1 MSAAGFFFR
10 ELKAGWLPLALLTA
24 VWLSSIFFAEIFQ
37 ELTLAPLLS
46 LLSLF
51 VLATRRPP
59 GSILLWIF
67 PFVVLSYFLISPYS
81 KFVWIRSIT
90 LALGGLITAYASHLR
105 TRAETVAARNEKVFS
120 QLPYPILVSDAT
132 SRIVFFNQAAC
143 AALKIAPKEM
153 QGFSWFNLLF
163 DDGKKAE
170 QIERYVRHAARK
182 DGEDSAQFQ
191 VVGFDGKVWQATVI
205 RAGAES
211 RGHLIT
217 TLAASSR

>member
-1 MSAAGFFFR
+1 MSATGVFFR
-10 ELKAGWLPLALLTA
+10 ELKTGWLPLALLA
-24 VWLSSIFFAEIFQ
+24 SVWLGSVFFAEIFE

-67 PFVVLSYFLISPYS
+67 PFVALSYFLISPYS

-105 TRAETVAARNEKVFS
+105 TRAETIAARNEKIFS

-132 SRIVFFNQAAC
+132 SRIISFNQAAC

-163 DDGKKAE
+163 DNGRKAE
-170 QIERYVRHAARK
+170 QIERYVRHAAEK
-182 DGEDSAQFQ
+182 GGEDPAHFQ
-191 VVGFDGKVWQATVI
+191 LVGLDGKVWQATVI

-211 RGHLIT
+211 RDHLIT
-217 TLAASSR
+217 TLAASSP

>member
-1 MSAAGFFFR
+1 MSATGFFFK
-10 ELKAGWLPLALLTA
+10 ELKTGWLPLALLTA
-24 VWLSSIFFAEIFQ
+24 VWLGSIFFAEIFQ
-37 ELTLAPLLS
+37 ELTLAPFLS

-51 VLATRRPP
+51 ILATRRPP

-67 PFVVLSYFLISPYS
+67 PFVALSYLLISPFS

-105 TRAETVAARNEKVFS
+105 ARAESIAARNEKIFS

-132 SRIVFFNQAAC
+132 SRIIFFNQAAC
-143 AALKIAPKEM
+143 AALKIPPQEM
-153 QGFSWFNLLF
+153 HGFSWFNLLF
-163 DDGKKAE
+163 DEGRKAE

-182 DGEDSAQFQ
+182 DGADSEQFQ
-191 VVGFDGKVWQATVI
+191 VVGFDGKAWQATVI

-211 RGHLIT
+211 RDHLIT
-217 TLAASSR
+217 TLAASSP